1 MGKWLKRA
9 SESRTGQFI
18 AQLLSRYFSHD
29 VGKESAALAY
39 YLLFS
44 LFPFLIFVS
53 SLIGRLRLDYASIL
67 GSLSALLPPEILDLL
82 RTYLDYVTA
91 TSSDAMLW
99 FGLVFSVY
107 FPMRA
112 ANALMRAVR
121 RAYHLPRPRRA
132 WVHTVKVLCYTVFLL
147 LTIALTLVL
156 MTVGERAMEWL
167 GSWLGLPR
175 GFARVWSGLRFVI
188 LGTVVFAAVGLL
200 YAMAQDVRRSG
211 RSIVPGAL
219 ASLAAWMALSA
230 GYSYYVEHFANY
242 SVIYGTLGTVVVLL
256 IWLYLTAA
264 ALIMGAEWND
274 ALAAVDRGE
283 NSRGTAALR
292 AGNYYKTG
300 RDPAEEKER
309 DGKHI

>member
-82 RTYLDYVTA
+82 GTYLDYVTA

-147 LTIALTLVL
+147 L
-156 MTVGERAMEWL
+156 
-167 GSWLGLPR
+167 P
-175 GFARVWSGLRFVI
+175 
-188 LGTVVFAAVGLL
+188 
-200 YAMAQDVRRSG
+200 
-211 RSIVPGAL
+211 
-219 ASLAAWMALSA
+219 
-230 GYSYYVEHFANY
+230 
-242 SVIYGTLGTVVVLL
+242 
-256 IWLYLTAA
+256 
-264 ALIMGAEWND
+264 
-274 ALAAVDRGE
+274 
-283 NSRGTAALR
+283 
-292 AGNYYKTG
+292 
-300 RDPAEEKER
+300 
-309 DGKHI
+309 

>member
-1 MGKWLKRA
+1 M
-9 SESRTGQFI
+9 TG
-18 AQLLSRYFSHD
+18 
-29 VGKESAALAY
+29 G
-39 YLLFS
+39 
-44 LFPFLIFVS
+44 
-53 SLIGRLRLDYASIL
+53 GR
-67 GSLSALLPPEILDLL
+67 G
-82 RTYLDYVTA
+82 
-91 TSSDAMLW
+91 
-99 FGLVFSVY
+99 
-107 FPMRA
+107 
-112 ANALMRAVR
+112 
-121 RAYHLPRPRRA
+121 
-132 WVHTVKVLCYTVFLL
+132 
-147 LTIALTLVL
+147 
-156 MTVGERAMEWL
+156 MEGRGGWL
-167 GSWLGLPR
+167 GVPR
-175 GFARVWSGLRFVI
+175 GFARVGSGLRFVI
-188 LGTVVFAAVGLL
+188 WGTVVFAAVGLL

-292 AGNYYKTG
+292 AENYYKTG

-309 DGKHI
+309 DEKHI